1 MAKDLSGK
9 QRVSSYGLAS
19 SSLFSSLFRG
29 TQKQEHKPFAKP
41 KIRPNKLVFVGPERS
56 GKSTLIKRSYH
67 LKTFYFIAESHVDLQ
82 LMWSAETLK
91 RQERYWIAAVHTCLI
106 RSAVRFGEALVAS
119 SSDLLTPSTVSSI
132 SQLRAL
138 VSTFENVMMDEYWE
152 AQSTEEGFAKSD
164 RTALDDIST
173 HCIVFEGNDSI
184 CQHKVGLSS
193 RKNTNHE
200 ELVSF
205 GHSLTQ
211 LLPSHLRSATP

>member
-1 MAKDLSGK
+1 MARDLSGK

-119 SSDLLTPSTVSSI
+119 SSDLLTPLTVSSI

-138 VSTFENVMMDEYWE
+138 VSTFENVMDEYWE
-152 AQSTEEGFAKSD
+152 DQTIEEGFAKSD
-164 RTALDDIST
+164 CTALDDIST
-173 HCIVFEGNDSI
+173 HCTVFEGSDSI
-184 CQHKVGLSS
+184 FQHKVGLSS
-193 RKNTNHE
+193 
-200 ELVSF
+200 
-205 GHSLTQ
+205 
-211 LLPSHLRSATP
+211 